1 MRSSGSTDLKGDLN
15 MAHELEILENGQ
27 ASMAYAGD
35 LPWHGLGFKVS
46 NDLTPEQMMEAAR
59 LDWTVDTVPLP
70 AMYNGQKINTGHS
83 ALIRSSDSKVLDV
96 ITDDWNPLQ
105 NVEAFR
111 FFNDFVG
118 AGDMSMHT
126 AGSLMDGKMVWGLA
140 KINDSFELFGGDKV
154 EGFLLFSNP
163 HQYGK
168 SIDVRFTPIRVVCNN
183 TLTLALGGKSSN
195 MVKIN
200 HRREFDPDMVKET
213 LGIASDKL
221 AKYKE
226 MAAFLGTK
234 KYSNENIVEYF
245 NRIFPKTSDKK
256 NSAIENAGQLH
267 SRAAQ
272 FAMEALHEQPGAQ
285 FAEGTFW
292 QAYNSVT
299 YLTDHVLGRSNDTR
313 LASAWYGVN
322 QTKKVQA
329 LNLAVEMAELV

>member
-1 MRSSGSTDLKGDLN
+1 
-15 MAHELEILENGQ
+15 MAHMLEMLADGQ

-59 LDWTVDTVPLP
+59 LDWSVDTVPLP

-83 ALIRSSDSKVLDV
+83 ALIRSSDNKVLDV
-96 ITDDWNPLQ
+96 ITDDWKPLQ
-105 NVEAFR
+105 NLEAFQ

-140 KINDSFELFGGDKV
+140 KINESFELFGGDKV

-183 TLTLALGGKSSN
+183 TLTLALGTKASN

-200 HRREFDPDMVKET
+200 HRREFDGDMVKET
-213 LGIASDKL
+213 LGVASEKL

-234 KYSNENIVEYF
+234 RYTNENIVEYF

-256 NSAIENAGQLH
+256 NSVTNNVGEVH

-272 FAMEALHEQPGAQ
+272 LAMRALYEQPGAN
-285 FAEGTFW
+285 FAEGSWW

-299 YLTDHVLGRSNDTR
+299 YLTDHVLGRSADTR
-313 LASAWYGVN
+313 LSSAWYGFN

-329 LNLAVEMAELV
+329 LNLAVEMAEAG

>member
-1 MRSSGSTDLKGDLN
+1 
-15 MAHELEILENGQ
+15 MAHMLEMLADGQ

-46 NDLTPEQMMEAAR
+46 DDLTPEQMMEAAR
-59 LDWTVDTVPLP
+59 LDWTVDTVPLTAP
-70 AMYNGQKINTGHS
+70 YGGKELATGHS
-83 ALIRSSDSKVLDV
+83 ALIRSSDNKVLDV
-96 ITDDWNPLQ
+96 ITNDWKPLQ
-105 NVEAFR
+105 NIEAFQ

-140 KINDSFELFGGDKV
+140 KINESFELFGGDKV

-183 TLTLALGGKSSN
+183 TLTLALGAKASN

-200 HRREFDPDMVKET
+200 HRREVDGDMVKET
-213 LGIASDKL
+213 LGVASEKL

-234 KYSNENIVEYF
+234 RYTNENIVEYF

-256 NSAIENAGQLH
+256 NSVTNNVGEAH

-272 FAMEALHEQPGAQ
+272 LAMEALYEQPGAN
-285 FAEGTFW
+285 FAEGSWW

-299 YLTDHVLGRSNDTR
+299 YLTDHVLGRSADTR
-313 LASAWYGVN
+313 LSSAWYGFN

-329 LNLAVEMAELV
+329 LNLAVEMAEAA

>member
-1 MRSSGSTDLKGDLN
+1 MRSSGSTDTKGDLI
-15 MAHELEILENGQ
+15 MAHMLEMLADGQ

-59 LDWTVDTVPLP
+59 LDWSVDTVPLP

-96 ITDDWNPLQ
+96 ITDDWKPLQ
-105 NVEAFR
+105 NLEAFQ

-140 KINDSFELFGGDKV
+140 KINESFELFGGDKV

-183 TLTLALGGKSSN
+183 TLTLALGGKASN

-200 HRREFDPDMVKET
+200 HRREFNPDMVKET

-256 NSAIENAGQLH
+256 NSAVENAGQLH
-267 SRAAQ
+267 SRSAQ

-292 QAYNSVT
+292 QAYNAVT
-299 YLTDHVLGRSNDTR
+299 YLTDHGLGRSADTR

-322 QTKKVQA
+322 QAKKVQA
-329 LNLAVEMAELV
+329 LNLAVEMAEA

>member
-1 MRSSGSTDLKGDLN
+1 MVRLTLKGDLI
-15 MAHELEILENGQ
+15 MSHELEIFENGD
-27 ASMAYAGD
+27 ASIAYAGD
-35 LPWHGLGFKVS
+35 VPWHGLGYKVS

-70 AMYNGQKINTGHS
+70 AMYNGRKINTGHS

-105 NVEAFR
+105 NLEAFQ

-126 AGSLMDGKMVWGLA
+126 AGSLMGGKMVWGLA

-154 EGFLLFSNP
+154 EGYLLFSNP

-183 TLTLALGGKSSN
+183 TLTLALGNKTSN

-200 HRREFDPDMVKET
+200 HRREFNPDMVKQT
-213 LGIASDKL
+213 LGVASDKL

-234 KYSNENIVEYF
+234 KYSNENIIEYF
-245 NRIFPKTSDKK
+245 NRIFPKTSDLK
-256 NSAIENAGQLH
+256 NASVEKSGVPQ
-267 SRAAQ
+267 SRAANL
-272 FAMEALHEQPGAQ
+272 AMEALHEQPGAR
-285 FAEGTFW
+285 FAEGSWW

-299 YLTDHVLGRSNDTR
+299 YLTDHVLGRSADTR

-322 QTKKVQA
+322 QSKKIQA
-329 LNLAVEMAELV
+329 LNLAVEMAEAA

>member
-1 MRSSGSTDLKGDLN
+1 
-15 MAHELEILENGQ
+15 MAHELEIMENGQ

-35 LPWHGLGFKVS
+35 VPWHGLGFKVPD
-46 NDLTPEQMMEAAR
+46 DLSPEQMMEAAN
-59 LDWTVDTVPLP
+59 LNWTVETVPLMAP
-70 AMYNGQKINTGHS
+70 YSDRQIDTGHS
-83 ALIRSSDSKVLDV
+83 ALIRSSDSKMLDV
-96 ITDDWNPLQ
+96 ITNDWKPLQ
-105 NVEAFR
+105 NIEAFE

-140 KINDSFELFGGDKV
+140 KINESFELFGGDKV

-183 TLTLALGGKSSN
+183 TLTLALGAKASN

-200 HRREFDPDMVKET
+200 HRREFNGDMVKET
-213 LGIASDKL
+213 LGVASEKL

-245 NRIFPKTSDKK
+245 NRVFPKTSDKK
-256 NSAIENAGQLH
+256 NSALNNVGEAH

-272 FAMEALHEQPGAQ
+272 LAMEALHEQPGAN
-285 FAEGTFW
+285 FAEGSWW

-299 YLTDHVLGRSNDTR
+299 YLTDHVLGRSADTR
-313 LASAWYGVN
+313 LASAWYGFN
-322 QTKKVQA
+322 QQKKVQA
-329 LNLAVEMAELV
+329 LNLAVEMAEAA